1 MGTEKSEMVEAFK
14 PPERHARLQHFSTRG
29 GQCAT
34 PFCNTDDFAL
44 IGQTAI
50 LFKASDHRRSP

>member
-1 MGTEKSEMVEAFK
+1 MGAEKAELVEAFK
-14 PPERHARLQHFSTRG
+14 TPEGHARLQHFPTRG
-29 GQCAT
+29 GQCTA